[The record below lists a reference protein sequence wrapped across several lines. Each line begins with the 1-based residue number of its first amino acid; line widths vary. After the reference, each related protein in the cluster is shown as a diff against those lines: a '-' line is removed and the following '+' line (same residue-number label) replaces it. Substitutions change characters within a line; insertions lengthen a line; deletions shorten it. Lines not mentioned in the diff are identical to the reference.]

1 MDAAG
6 LGSPDPDL
14 EAEMNRTLVF
24 VETKKGADQVR
35 CSDTVV
41 RTMDIVTV
49 VVTDVTNATPRSWTS
64 TSTGRASPSPASTGT
79 GPRRRGRRRY
89 AGHYNQLLCRAY
101 LTKL

>member
-6 LGSPDPDL
+6 LGSPDPDP

-49 VVTDVTNATPRSWTS
+49 VVTDVTNATPR
-64 TSTGRASPSPASTGT
+64 G
-79 GPRRRGRRRY
+79 
-89 AGHYNQLLCRAY
+89 C
-101 LTKL
+101 

>member
-6 LGSPDPDL
+6 LGSPDPDP

-35 CSDTVV
+35 CRVQGYGGSYDG
-41 RTMDIVTV
+41 TMGVVTV

-79 GPRRRGRRRY
+79 APKRRGRRRY
-89 AGHYNQLLCRAY
+89 AGHS
-101 LTKL
+101 